1 MVKTDFYTYQKADYR
16 TKGFGELKEFPIVVL
31 IDKMSASASE
41 ILALALREQGSNV
54 KILGT
59 SSF

>member
-1 MVKTDFYTYQKADYR
+1 VVKTDFHTYQKADYR